1 VSNYL
6 YWISTQT
13 FSTKELDSNDN
24 VMKGQTPIKINGPTA
39 TNSIDKNE
47 IETKEN
53 DAIVQVIS
61 EI

>member
-1 VSNYL
+1 VSSYL
-6 YWISTQT
+6 SWISTQT
-13 FSTKELDSNDN
+13 FSTKELASDYNEI
-24 VMKGQTPIKINGPTA
+24 KGPTPIKINGPTT